1 MPPRTLHGLDRDVYQ
16 IVRKFEDE
24 HERENSSKPPRFTVS
39 GVYDWIKRSNSSLA
53 RQKKRP
59 LEDSIERALRLRKE
73 ERLEDDEEAALEDA
87 ESAENEP
94 KPKERDYFLM
104 NKQLAKAWDVP
115 RRRRTSPSTP
125 DVATPAEGNAAE
137 TRPADD
143 QLASQPKAK
152 RRKVERSAAA
162 KDDRSPPTGVSFD
175 DLGGMDDAIRVL
187 GESVTFPMKC
197 PEACIGIGLEAARGV
212 LLHGPPG
219 CGKTMLANALAAEL
233 GVAYIPV
240 SAPSLVAGMS
250 GESEKKIRELYEEA
264 KQLAPCLIFIDEIDA
279 IMGKRENAQREME
292 KRIVAQMLT
301 CMDDLG
307 YEKTGGKA
315 VVTLAATN
323 RPDSIDPALRRAGRF
338 NREISLGIPNE
349 PAREAIFHK
358 LLQKCKVSDDLNY
371 KQLARSTPGFVGA
384 DLEDV
389 VSVAKN
395 DVARKIMDVMVSNA
409 PTTEIEMDV
418 DDTNSKVSE
427 TVRWHRRIAAGFSDP
442 IPSEQ
447 YVITMEL
454 MLGAIKKV
462 QPAAKREGFTTIP
475 DTNWTH
481 IGALQD
487 VREQLMLSI
496 VKPIQIP
503 ESFAAV
509 GLEAPSGVLLWG
521 PPGCG
526 KTLLAKAVAN
536 ESKANFISVKGPE
549 LLNKYVGESERSV
562 RQVFGRARASAPCIL
577 FFDEL
582 DALVPRRD
590 GGAVDASARVVNQLL
605 TELDGVGSRDGVYV
619 VGATNRPDMIDPA
632 ILRPGRLGTNIFVDL
647 PDADG
652 RADILRTRMRRL
664 LPAYYASGGDDVDE
678 LLDVLD
684 RVARDGRCEGF
695 SGADLDNLHVAA
707 GQAAVKRAEL
717 QLREDQEEAARRRR
731 DGEWGHGTA
740 IVRGPNRLTAEDWE
754 AALSQI
760 TPSVSEE
767 HARKFRRLKETGW
780 E

>member
-1 MPPRTLHGLDRDVYQ
+1 
-16 IVRKFEDE
+16 
-24 HERENSSKPPRFTVS
+24 
-39 GVYDWIKRSNSSLA
+39 
-53 RQKKRP
+53 
-59 LEDSIERALRLRKE
+59 
-73 ERLEDDEEAALEDA
+73 
-87 ESAENEP
+87 
-94 KPKERDYFLM
+94 M
-104 NKQLAKAWDVP
+104 NKQIAKAWDVP
-115 RRRRTSPSTP
+115 KRGKTPSTP
-125 DVATPAEGNAAE
+125 DVAAPSEIANGTE
-137 TRPADD
+137 TRSAED
-143 QLASQPKAK
+143 QPSSQPRAK
-152 RRKVERSAAA
+152 RRKVDRSA
-162 KDDRSPPTGVSFD
+162 KEDRTPPTGLSFD
-175 DLGGMDDAIRVL
+175 DLGGMDHAIRVL
-187 GESVTFPMKC
+187 GESVTFPMKF
-197 PEACIGIGLEAARGV
+197 PEACLGIGLEAARGV

-301 CMDDLG
+301 CMDDLS
-307 YEKTGGKA
+307 YEKMGGRA

-349 PAREAIFHK
+349 TAREAILQK
-358 LLQKCKVSDDLNY
+358 LLKKCKVADDLDY
-371 KQLARSTPGFVGA
+371 KKLARATPGFVGA
-384 DLEDV
+384 DLDDV

-395 DVARKIMDVMVSNA
+395 DVARKIMDDMTRNA
-409 PTTEIEMDV
+409 PPATDMEIDSDPQDQQEQEQQP
-418 DDTNSKVSE
+418 SE
-427 TVRWHRRIAAGFSDP
+427 TIRWHRRIAAGPGDGADP
-442 IPSEQ
+442 ASGAD
-447 YVITMEL
+447 YAITMEL
-454 MLGAIKKV
+454 MAGAIKKV

-475 DTNWTH
+475 DTTWAH
-481 IGALQD
+481 IGALRD

-496 VKPIQIP
+496 VEPIQHP
-503 ESFAAV
+503 ERFAEL

-562 RQVFGRARASAPCIL
+562 RQVFGRARASAPCVL

-590 GGAVDASARVVNQLL
+590 GAASDAGARVVNQLL

-632 ILRPGRLGTNIFVDL
+632 ILRPGRLGTNILVDL

-652 RADILRTRMRRL
+652 RADILRARMRRL
-664 LPAYYASGGDDVDE
+664 LPAIYADANANANADANAGASANAAAIED
-678 LLDVLD
+678 LD
-684 RVARDGRCEGF
+684 RVARDPRCEGY

-707 GQAAVKRAEL
+707 AQAAVKRAKR
-717 QLREDQEEAARRRR
+717 REAEKEKQSG
-731 DGEWGHGTA
+731 GEGGPGGPA
-740 IVRGPNRLTAEDWE
+740 DPPIPNRLAAEDWE
-754 AALSQI
+754 AALGQI
-760 TPSVSEE
+760 APSVSAE
-767 HARKFRRLKETGW
+767 HARRFRRLKETGW

>member
-1 MPPRTLHGLDRDVYQ
+1 MPAKVLHGLDRDVYQ

-24 HERENSSKPPRFTVS
+24 HERNQSQEKGLSKPPKFTVA
-39 GVYDWIKRSNSSLA
+39 GVYDSIKRSNSSLA
-53 RQKKRP
+53 RLKKRP
-59 LEDSIERALRLRKE
+59 LEDSIERVLRLRKE
-73 ERLEDDEEAALEDA
+73 ERKEEDEEEALDEVPP
-87 ESAENEP
+87 ESP
-94 KPKERDYFLM
+94 KPKERDYFVM
-104 NKQLAKAWDVP
+104 NKQITKSWNVAKKQYGTMSPEMAI
-115 RRRRTSPSTP
+115 TS
-125 DVATPAEGNAAE
+125 GNASGVDGTAATVTVE
-137 TRPADD
+137 R
-143 QLASQPKAK
+143 QPNGEARTK
-152 RRKVERSAAA
+152 RRKTE
-162 KDDRSPPTGVSFD
+162 KPKEDRSPPTDVSLH

-187 GESVTFPMKC
+187 AESVTFPMRF
-197 PEACIGIGLEAARGV
+197 PEICLENDLEATRGV

-219 CGKTMLANALAAEL
+219 CGKTMLANAYAASL

-240 SAPSLVAGMS
+240 SAPSLIAGMS
-250 GESEKKIRELYEEA
+250 GESEKKIRELYDEA
-264 KQLAPCLIFIDEIDA
+264 KSLAPCLIFIDEIDA

-301 CMDDLG
+301 CMDDLTPQ
-307 YEKTGGKA
+307 KLGGKL

-349 PAREAIFHK
+349 ASREVILQKMLQNSRVSPDLDYK
-358 LLQKCKVSDDLNY
+358 LLAK
-371 KQLARSTPGFVGA
+371 RTPGFVGA
-384 DLEDV
+384 DLKDV

-395 DVARKIMDVMVSNA
+395 EMARATMSELTQASPV
-409 PTTEIEMDV
+409 EMDLDPDYQV
-418 DDTNSKVSE
+418 PPGLRLHLSIMAAPDEAVSKDNF
-427 TVRWHRRIAAGFSDP
+427 IL
-442 IPSEQ
+442 
-447 YVITMEL
+447 TMEH
-454 MLGAIKKV
+454 MLSAISKV
-462 QPAAKREGFTTIP
+462 QPSAKREGFTTIP
-475 DTNWTH
+475 DTTWAH

-487 VREQLMLSI
+487 VRKQLMLSI
-496 VKPIQIP
+496 VKPIQDP
-503 ESFAAV
+503 ERFTSK

-562 RQVFGRARASAPCIL
+562 RQVFSRARASAPCIL

-590 GGAVDASARVVNQLL
+590 GNGPDASARVVNQLL
-605 TELDGVGSRDGVYV
+605 TELDGIGSRQGVYV

-652 RADILRTRMRRL
+652 RVDILKTRMKRL
-664 LPAYYASGGDDVDE
+664 LPSYTEYA
-678 LLDVLD
+678 VLEA
-684 RVARDGRCEGF
+684 VARDPRCNGF

-707 GQAAVKRAEL
+707 GQAAVERA
-717 QLREDQEEAARRRR
+717 D
-731 DGEWGHGTA
+731 
-740 IVRGPNRLTAEDWE
+740 VRGPDVLTPEDWE
-754 AALSQI
+754 TALNKI
-760 TPSVSEE
+760 KPSVSYG
-767 HARKFRRLKETGW
+767 HSSKFRELKEMGW

>member
-1 MPPRTLHGLDRDVYQ
+1 MPAKVLHGMDRDVYQ
-16 IVRKFEDE
+16 IIRKFEDE
-24 HERENSSKPPRFTVS
+24 LDRDTNKNKQPKFTVA
-39 GVYDWIKRSNSSLA
+39 GVYDSIKRSNSSLA

-59 LEDSIERALRLRKE
+59 LEDSIERVLRLRKE
-73 ERLEDDEEAALEDA
+73 ERKEEDEEEALEEVPDG
-87 ESAENEP
+87 SP
-94 KPKERDYFLM
+94 KPKERDYFVM
-104 NKQLAKAWDVP
+104 NKHITKSWNIPKSQSVA
-115 RRRRTSPSTP
+115 SPEAGTIS
-125 DVATPAEGNAAE
+125 GNISGVDTALV
-137 TRPADD
+137 TNMVDR
-143 QLASQPKAK
+143 QPNGEAKAK
-152 RRKVERSAAA
+152 RRKTEKRQE
-162 KDDRSPPTGVSFD
+162 DRTPPSDVSLH
-175 DLGGMDDAIRVL
+175 DLGGMDEAIRVL
-187 GESVTFPMKC
+187 AESVTFPMRF
-197 PEACIGIGLEAARGV
+197 PEVCLENDLEASRGV

-219 CGKTMLANALAAEL
+219 CGKTMLANAYAASL

-264 KQLAPCLIFIDEIDA
+264 KSLAPCLIFIDEIDA

-301 CMDDLG
+301 CMDDLSPQ
-307 YEKTGGKA
+307 KLGGKL

-349 PAREAIFHK
+349 ASREIILRKILQKGKVSPDLDYK
-358 LLQKCKVSDDLNY
+358 LLAK
-371 KQLARSTPGFVGA
+371 RTPGFVGA
-384 DLEDV
+384 DLKDV

-395 DVARKIMDVMVSNA
+395 EMVRATMSELEQMGPA
-409 PTTEIEMDV
+409 EMDIDS
-418 DDTNSKVSE
+418 DDQVSPGL
-427 TVRWHRRIAAGFSDP
+427 RLHLAIMGAADGAMP
-442 IPSEQ
+442 GEKL
-447 YVITMEL
+447 VLTMEH
-454 MLGAIKKV
+454 MLNAIGKV
-462 QPAAKREGFTTIP
+462 QPSSKREGFTTIP
-475 DTNWTH
+475 DTTWAH
-481 IGALQD
+481 IGALED
-487 VREQLMLSI
+487 VRKQLMLSI
-496 VKPIQIP
+496 VKPIQDP
-503 ESFAAV
+503 ERFKSK

-562 RQVFGRARASAPCIL
+562 RQVFSRALTSAPCIL

-590 GGAVDASARVVNQLL
+590 GSGPDASARVVNQLL
-605 TELDGVGSRDGVYV
+605 TELDGIGSRQGVYV

-652 RADILRTRMRRL
+652 RADILRTRIRRL
-664 LPAYYASGGDDVDE
+664 LPGYADH
-678 LLDVLD
+678 DVLE
-684 RVARDGRCEGF
+684 RVARDSRCDGF

-707 GQAAVKRAEL
+707 GQAAVERADE
-717 QLREDQEEAARRRR
+717 
-731 DGEWGHGTA
+731 GG
-740 IVRGPNRLTAEDWE
+740 RGPDVLLPEDWE
-754 AALSQI
+754 TALQK
-760 TPSVSEE
+760 TKPSVSYS
-767 HARKFRRLKETGW
+767 HSRKFRELKETGW